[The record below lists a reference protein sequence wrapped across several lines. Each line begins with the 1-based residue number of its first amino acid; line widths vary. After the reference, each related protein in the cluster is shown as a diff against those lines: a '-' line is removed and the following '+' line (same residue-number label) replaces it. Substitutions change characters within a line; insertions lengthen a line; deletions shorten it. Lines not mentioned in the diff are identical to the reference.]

1 MTSRMFLRAASVIVA
16 SMTAFAMAASGDS
29 TASAAPWCTTDYLV
43 LSTGALTT
51 TEYVGQDELELVLTN
66 ITQQACSLQGY
77 PGVDLVG
84 PDVPTWGPVFSLQ
97 RQSGDPQP
105 FTLEP
110 GASATS
116 ILTIGAPSLP
126 EDFWYPTTLV
136 VTPPDDTSQL
146 QTPWIPYTPVLRQ
159 DGATS
164 PATYIGP
171 LQPSA

>member
-1 MTSRMFLRAASVIVA
+1 MVPRFSVWVVCIATASCFVVAAEA
-16 SMTAFAMAASGDS
+16 NT
-29 TASAAPWCTTDYLV
+29 TASAQAWCGTDSLA
-43 LSTGALTT
+43 LSRGELTT
-51 TEYVGQDELELVLTN
+51 TEFVGQDELQVILTN
-66 ITQQACSLQGY
+66 ISEQSCTLQGY

-84 PDVPTWGPVFSLQ
+84 PDVPTWGPVFSLT

-116 ILTIGAPSLP
+116 ILTIGAPAAP

-136 VTPPDDTSQL
+136 MTPPDATTQL
-146 QTPWIPYTPVLRQ
+146 QMPWIPYTPVLRQ

-171 LQPSA
+171 LELTD